1 MVGSDNAHAPT
12 LQPLG
17 SLTSTNGSV
26 GKTSGASFLI
36 PSALALRLPSTL
48 TAVAASF
55 KHTVGI

>member
-1 MVGSDNAHAPT
+1 MVGSDNAHGPT

-17 SLTSTNGSV
+17 NLTSTNGSV